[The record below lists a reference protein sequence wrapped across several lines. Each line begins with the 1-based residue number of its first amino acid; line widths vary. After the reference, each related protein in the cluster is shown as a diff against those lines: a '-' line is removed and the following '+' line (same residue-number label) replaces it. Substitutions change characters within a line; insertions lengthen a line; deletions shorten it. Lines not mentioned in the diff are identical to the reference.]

1 METQRYEG
9 GSIPSV
15 NSQFLCQNK
24 LFGASD
30 NYMYINTTDP
40 HKLLWNTR
48 RASVIKNSLY
58 INFDSNVNILNCVQA
73 EVQCFRCAKSAH
85 TRFVCA
91 SIITDKRVPNARLLY
106 VTIIVF
112 TLITIVIHQNLV
124 SATLASFIQPRAVVC
139 VSYAHAAVGCF
150 ETLFSLYFTQR
161 DEKRIELLRNTI
173 ISQNTYKRGGAVNFH
188 FHF

>member
-1 METQRYEG
+1 METQQSEG

-24 LFGASD
+24 PFGASD
-30 NYMYINTTDP
+30 NYMYINTTVP
-40 HKLLWNTR
+40 HKLLRNTR

-73 EVQCFRCAKSAH
+73 EVRCFRCAKSAH

-91 SIITDKRVPNARLLY
+91 SIITDKHVPNARLLY

-112 TLITIVIHQNLV
+112 TLITIVIHQNLAN
-124 SATLASFIQPRAVVC
+124 ATLDSFIQPRAVHCKKKKLSQLKILKQPASADFWVF
-139 VSYAHAAVGCF
+139 STSCF
-150 ETLFSLYFTQR
+150 KFVQQKV
-161 DEKRIELLRNTI
+161 EKFP
-173 ISQNTYKRGGAVNFH
+173 KK
-188 FHF
+188 